1 MKRFVEGTDRGQSTL
16 LPDCLVNPN
25 QRSALAK
32 DPISCALMS
41 GLFLRRLPLAI
52 MGVRLRFSHQIY
64 IACSRH
70 KSFNGIA

>member
-1 MKRFVEGTDRGQSTL
+1 MGVRLRFRHQSTSRA
-16 LPDCLVNPN
+16 
-25 QRSALAK
+25 QGKRSALAK
-32 DPISCALMS
+32 DPVSCALMS

-52 MGVRLRFSHQIY
+52 MGVRLRFRHQIY